1 VGFQPARERKTYG
14 RQEACLTS
22 MEAQL
27 KDFARRLRIHAL
39 NMVHRAG
46 AAHIGGALS
55 MADLLASLYHPQHGR
70 LRVDASDPAKPGR
83 DRFVL
88 SKGHSCVG
96 LYAAIALAGFID
108 EAELETYAQDGS
120 RLMSHVSHKVPGI
133 EFSTGSLGHGL
144 PFACGLALGAK
155 RREESWRTVALVSD
169 GELDEGS
176 NWEAILFAG
185 HHQLDNLWLI
195 VDFNKIQSL
204 GSVDQVLRLDPLGDK
219 FKAFGWHVVE
229 IDGNQVS
236 QCHQA
241 LDLSKPHVGKPT
253 VVIAHTKKG
262 AGVEYMENKLLWHY
276 RTPDKEQLATAI
288 KQLV

>member
-1 VGFQPARERKTYG
+1 MSTET
-14 RQEACLTS
+14 E
-22 MEAQL
+22 L

-55 MADLLASLYHPQHGR
+55 MADLLTALYQPEHGR
-70 LRVDASDPAKPGR
+70 LHVDPQQPQKADR

-96 LYAAIALAGFID
+96 LYSAIALAGFIP
-108 EAELETYAQDGS
+108 ETELENYAKDGS
-120 RLMSHVSHKVPGI
+120 RLMSHVSHKVPGC

-144 PFACGLALGAK
+144 SFGTGLAFGAK
-155 RREESWRTVALVSD
+155 RRRESWRTVVMVSD

-185 HHQLDNLWLI
+185 HHQLDNLWTI

-204 GSVDQVLRLDPLGDK
+204 GSVDQVLRLDPLPDK

-229 IDGNQVS
+229 IDGNDVAN
-236 QCHQA
+236 CHKA
-241 LDLSKPHVGKPT
+241 LTLDTPPAPGKPT
-253 VVIAHTKKG
+253 LVLAHTKKG
-262 AGVEYMENKLLWHY
+262 AGVDFMEDKLLWHY
-276 RTPDKEQLATAI
+276 KTPDKDQLAAAM
-288 KQLV
+288 KQLAAA

>member
-1 VGFQPARERKTYG
+1 
-14 RQEACLTS
+14 
-22 MEAQL
+22 MEAEL
-27 KDFARRLRIHAL
+27 KDFAKRLRVHAL

-55 MADLLASLYHPQHGR
+55 MADLLTALYHPEHGR
-70 LRVDASDPAKPGR
+70 LNVDPLRPDRPDC

-88 SKGHSCVG
+88 SKGLSCVG
-96 LYAAIALAGFID
+96 LYSAIALAGFID
-108 EAELETYAQDGS
+108 EEELENYAKDGS
-120 RLMSHVSHKVPGI
+120 RLMSHVSHKIPGV

-155 RREESWRTVALVSD
+155 RRREKWRTVALVSD

-185 HHQLDNLWLI
+185 HHQLSNLWLI

-204 GSVDQVLRLDPLGDK
+204 GHVDQVLRLDPLPEK
-219 FKAFGWHVVE
+219 FAAFGWHVVE
-229 IDGNQVS
+229 IDGNDVD
-236 QCHQA
+236 QCHYA
-241 LDLSKPHVGKPT
+241 LNLNKPQLGQPT

-262 AGVEYMENKLLWHY
+262 AGIDFMEDKLLWHY
-276 RTPDKEQLATAI
+276 KTPDKEQLVAAI
-288 KQLV
+288 KQLQAA

>member
-1 VGFQPARERKTYG
+1 MQSDL
-14 RQEACLTS
+14 QN
-22 MEAQL
+22 
-27 KDFARRLRIHAL
+27 FARRLRIHAL

-55 MADLLASLYHPQHGR
+55 MADLLAALYHPQHGR
-70 LRVDASDPAKPGR
+70 LRVDPKNPKKADR

-96 LYAAIALAGFID
+96 LYSAIALAAFI
-108 EAELETYAQDGS
+108 EETELTTYAQDGS

-155 RREESWRTVALVSD
+155 RKQESWRTVALVSD

-185 HHQLDNLWLI
+185 HHKLDNLWAI
-195 VDFNKIQSL
+195 IDFNKIQSL
-204 GSVDQVLRLDPLGDK
+204 GDVDQVLRLDPLADK
-219 FKAFGWHVVE
+219 FKSFGWNTVE
-229 IDGNQVS
+229 IDGNDVAA
-236 QCHQA
+236 CHKV
-241 LDLSKPHVGKPT
+241 LDLAKHKPGKPT

-262 AGVEYMENKLLWHY
+262 AGVDFMENRLLWHY
-276 RTPDKEQLATAI
+276 KTPDKEQLAAAM
-288 KQLV
+288 KQLEAA

>member
-1 VGFQPARERKTYG
+1 MST
-14 RQEACLTS
+14 
-22 MEAQL
+22 EAQL
-27 KDFARRLRIHAL
+27 KDFARRLRVHAL

-55 MADLLASLYHPQHGR
+55 MADLLTALYHPKHGR
-70 LRVDASDPAKPGR
+70 LNVDPKQPLKADR

-96 LYAAIALAGFID
+96 LYSAIALAGFIE
-108 EAELETYAQDGS
+108 EAELENYAQDGS

-144 PFACGLALGAK
+144 SFGTGLALGAK
-155 RREESWRTVALVSD
+155 RKKQSWRSVVLLSD

-185 HHQLDNLWLI
+185 HHHLGNLWAI

-204 GSVDQVLRLDPLGDK
+204 GNVDQVLRLDPLPDK
-219 FKAFGWHVVE
+219 FTAFGWHVVE
-229 IDGNQVS
+229 IDGNHIG

-241 LDLSKPHVGKPT
+241 LALNKSPQRGKPT

-262 AGVEYMENKLLWHY
+262 AGVDFMENKLLWHY
-276 RTPDKEQLATAI
+276 KTPDKDQLAAAT
-288 KQLV
+288 KQLQAA

>member
-1 VGFQPARERKTYG
+1 MKI
-14 RQEACLTS
+14 EADL
-22 MEAQL
+22 Q
-27 KDFARRLRIHAL
+27 DFARRLRIHAL

-55 MADLLASLYHPQHGR
+55 MADLLAALYHPRHGR
-70 LRVDASDPAKPGR
+70 LRVDPRNPAKPDR

-96 LYAAIALAGFID
+96 LYSAIALAGFIE
-108 EAELETYAQDGS
+108 EAELETYAKDGT

-144 PFACGLALGAK
+144 PFATGLALGARRK
-155 RREESWRTVALVSD
+155 REAWRTVALVSD

-185 HHQLDNLWLI
+185 HHRLDNLWAI

-204 GSVDQVLRLDPLGDK
+204 GSVDSVLRLDPLADK
-219 FKAFGWHVVE
+219 FKAFGWHTVE
-229 IDGNQVS
+229 IDGNDIAA
-236 QCHQA
+236 CHKSLA
-241 LDLSKPHVGKPT
+241 LDSPTPNKPT
-253 VVIAHTKKG
+253 VIIAHTKKG
-262 AGVEYMENKLLWHY
+262 AGVDFMEDKLLWHY
-276 RTPDKEQLATAI
+276 KTPDPAQLAAAMR
-288 KQLV
+288 QLVA

>member
-1 VGFQPARERKTYG
+1 
-14 RQEACLTS
+14 

-55 MADLLASLYHPQHGR
+55 MADLLAALYHPQHGR
-70 LRVDASDPAKPGR
+70 LRVDANQPEMPTR

-96 LYAAIALAGFID
+96 LYSAIALAGFID
-108 EAELETYAQDGS
+108 EAELEHYAKDGS

-144 PFACGLALGAK
+144 PFACGLALGAT
-155 RREESWRTVALVSD
+155 RRKESWKTVALVSD

-185 HHQLDNLWLI
+185 HHGLDNLWLI

-204 GSVDQVLRLDPLGDK
+204 GSVDQVLRLDPLADK
-219 FKAFGWHVVE
+219 FKAFGWHTVE
-229 IDGNQVS
+229 INGNQVAE
-236 QCHQA
+236 CHRA
-241 LDLSKPHVGKPT
+241 LDLNKPQNGKPT

-262 AGVEYMENKLLWHY
+262 AGVDFMEDKLLWHY
-276 RTPDKEQLATAI
+276 KTPDKEQLAAAV
-288 KQLV
+288 KQLSAA

>member
-1 VGFQPARERKTYG
+1 MSNVTELQ
-14 RQEACLTS
+14 
-22 MEAQL
+22 
-27 KDFARRLRIHAL
+27 DFARKLRIHAL

-55 MADLLASLYHPQHGR
+55 MADLLAALYEPKHGR
-70 LRVDASDPAKPGR
+70 LHVDASQPQMPHR

-96 LYAAIALAGFID
+96 LYSAIALAGFIP

-144 PFACGLALGAK
+144 SFGSGLAFGAK
-155 RREESWRTVALVSD
+155 RRQEAWRTVVIVSD

-185 HHQLDNLWLI
+185 HHRLDNLWTI
-195 VDFNKIQSL
+195 VDYNKIQSL
-204 GSVDQVLRLDPLGDK
+204 GSVEQVLRLDPLADK

-229 IDGNQVS
+229 IDGNDVA
-236 QCHQA
+236 QCHAA
-241 LDLSKPHVGKPT
+241 LSLGQPPAAGKPT

-262 AGVEYMENKLLWHY
+262 AGVDFMEDKLLWHY
-276 RTPDKEQLATAI
+276 KTPDKDQLAAAMQ
-288 KQLV
+288 QLSAA

>member
-1 VGFQPARERKTYG
+1 MDAE
-14 RQEACLTS
+14 
-22 MEAQL
+22 L
-27 KDFARRLRIHAL
+27 KDFAKRLRIHAL

-55 MADLLASLYHPQHGR
+55 MADLLTALYHPEHGR
-70 LRVDASDPAKPGR
+70 LNVDPLRPDRPDR

-96 LYAAIALAGFID
+96 LYSAIALAGFID
-108 EAELETYAQDGS
+108 ESELVNYAKDGS
-120 RLMSHVSHKVPGI
+120 RLMSHVSHKIPGV

-155 RREESWRTVALVSD
+155 RRRENWRTVALVSD

-185 HHQLDNLWLI
+185 HHQLCNLWLI

-204 GSVDQVLRLDPLGDK
+204 GSVDQVLRLDPLADK
-219 FKAFGWHVVE
+219 FAAFGWHVVE
-229 IDGNQVS
+229 IDGNQVG
-236 QCHQA
+236 QCHKA
-241 LDLSKPHVGKPT
+241 LNLDKPKLGQPT
-253 VVIAHTKKG
+253 VIIAHTKKG
-262 AGVEYMENKLLWHY
+262 AGIDFMEDKLLWHY
-276 RTPDKEQLATAI
+276 KTPDQEQLAAAI
-288 KQLV
+288 KQLQAA

>member
-1 VGFQPARERKTYG
+1 MNKFQVRQAARLYEVR
-14 RQEACLTS
+14 

-55 MADLLASLYHPQHGR
+55 MADLLAALYHPHLGR
-70 LRVDASDPAKPGR
+70 LNVDPLQPAKPDR

-96 LYAAIALAGFID
+96 LYSAIALAGFI
-108 EAELETYAQDGS
+108 EEGELESYANDGS

-144 PFACGLALGAK
+144 PFATGLALGAK
-155 RREESWRTVALVSD
+155 RKQESWRTAVIVSD

-204 GSVDQVLRLDPLGDK
+204 GDVNQVLRLDPLPDK
-219 FKAFGWHVVE
+219 FKAFSWHVVE
-229 IDGNQVS
+229 IDGNDVA
-236 QCHQA
+236 QCHRTLA
-241 LDLSKPHVGKPT
+241 LDKPPQPGQPT
-253 VVIAHTKKG
+253 VVVAHTKKG
-262 AGVEYMENKLLWHY
+262 AGVDFMEDKLLWHY
-276 RTPDKEQLATAI
+276 KTPDKEQLAAAM
-288 KQLV
+288 KQLQAA

>member
-1 VGFQPARERKTYG
+1 
-14 RQEACLTS
+14 

-55 MADLLASLYHPQHGR
+55 MADLLAALYHPRHGR
-70 LRVDASDPAKPGR
+70 LQVNPLQPTAPGR

-96 LYAAIALAGFID
+96 LYSAIALAGFID
-108 EAELETYAQDGS
+108 EAELENYAKDGS

-155 RREESWRTVALVSD
+155 RKQESWKTVALVSD

-185 HHQLDNLWLI
+185 HHGLDNLWLI
-195 VDFNKIQSL
+195 IDFNKIQSL
-204 GSVDQVLRLDPLGDK
+204 GDVNQVLRLDPLAGK
-219 FKAFGWHVVE
+219 FKAFGWHTVE
-229 IDGNQVS
+229 IDGNDVA
-236 QCHQA
+236 QCHKA
-241 LDLSKPHVGKPT
+241 LNLGKPHTGKPT

-262 AGVEYMENKLLWHY
+262 AGVDFMEDKLLWHY
-276 RTPDKEQLATAI
+276 KTPDKEQLAAAI
-288 KQLV
+288 KQLQAA